1 MCIWPFRETKFQLK
15 NTISRIFLLLGIN
28 CHRMQAKAIF
38 PLLFLVIPSGLISAI
53 PLQPV
58 LRDSIDPCTTIWFDR
73 EAENWESCLPV
84 GNGRLGAMLSGA
96 VLEEFI
102 QFNDDTYWSGGP
114 YSTVV
119 PGGYQVLPEIQRLV
133 FENRHLEAHNLFGRN
148 LMGAP
153 VEQMKYQNMGNLVF
167 NFNYPGEAGPK
178 PAPKDYSRS
187 LDLATGIAQVAFTLG
202 NIRYFREVFVSPVD
216 QVMAIRI
223 WADQPGAI
231 TFTCQLRGVRNEAHS
246 NYGTDYFQMDL
257 WGADGLALK
266 GKSADY
272 LGVEGKMRYS
282 AKAKFIPKGGKITSS
297 VQTLKVDQADEVIIY
312 LATATNFNNYRD
324 VSADP
329 EARVNRAF
337 HQVSGRTFQEMRE
350 DQVRAHQNLFNR
362 VNFRLPATENS
373 WLPTNIRMEK
383 VQESPDP
390 ALAALCYQFG
400 RYLMITASR
409 PGTQPA
415 NLQGIWNKYQNPAW
429 DSKYT
434 TNINTEMNYWAVESG
449 NLSECAQPL
458 FQMIRELTDQGSQVA
473 REHYGAKG
481 WVFHQNTDIWRVA
494 APMDGPSW
502 GTFTTGGA
510 WLCTHIWE
518 HYAYTLDTAFLRE
531 YYPVLKGAAQFF
543 LDFLVPHPQKGWLV
557 TNPSTSPENFP
568 ASAGNGRYYDEVTG
582 IYLPGTTICYAST
595 IDVQI
600 LNDLF
605 GQVARMG
612 DILGIDPGFRD
623 SLLSA
628 KKRLPPMQ
636 VGRDGALQEWAED
649 YGQLEKEHR
658 HYSHLY
664 GIYPGHVISPVKT
677 PELVEPVKKV
687 LEQRGDGGTG
697 WSRAWK
703 MAIWA
708 RLHDGDRA
716 YRIWQ
721 GYLKEQCYPSLFAKC
736 FTPLQVDGSFGV
748 TAGITEMLA
757 QSHESYIELLPAL
770 PTAWPEGSVSGL
782 VCRGGFQLDFSW
794 VGSRLQ
800 SLTVLSKAGQK
811 FRLRLPGRKVA
822 VKSGNRVIERK
833 NADQEFVAFSSVAGN
848 RYEIIFQ

>member
-1 MCIWPFRETKFQLK
+1 MQIK
-15 NTISRIFLLLGIN
+15 TI
-28 CHRMQAKAIF
+28 
-38 PLLFLVIPSGLISAI
+38 LFFVFFVLSTRLIAVD
-53 PLQPV
+53 PHPPV
-58 LRDSIDPCTTIWFDR
+58 SRDSIDPCTTIWFDR

-84 GNGRLGAMLSGA
+84 GNGRLGAMVSGA
-96 VLEEFI
+96 VFEEVI
-102 QFNDDTYWSGGP
+102 QFNEDTYWSGGP
-114 YSTVV
+114 YSSVV
-119 PGGYQVLPEIQRLV
+119 PGGYRILPEIQRLV

-167 NFNYPGEAGPK
+167 QFNYPGETDAK
-178 PAPKDYSRS
+178 PAPTDYSRS
-187 LDLATGIAQVAFTLG
+187 LELATGIAKVAFTIG
-202 NIRYFREVFVSPVD
+202 GVRYFREIFVSPVD
-216 QVMAIRI
+216 QVIAIRL
-223 WADQPGAI
+223 WADQPGSI
-231 TFTCQLRGVRNEAHS
+231 SFTCQLRGVRNEAHS

-257 WGADGLALK
+257 WGPDGLALR

-272 LGVEGKMRYS
+272 LGVEGKMRYMT
-282 AKAKFIPKGGKITSS
+282 KAKFLPSGGKITSA
-297 VQTLKVDQADEVIIY
+297 VQTLKVEQADEVIIL
-312 LATATNFNNYRD
+312 LAAATNFNNYRD
-324 VSADP
+324 VSGDP
-329 EARVNRAF
+329 LERVDRAM
-337 HQVSGRTFQEMRE
+337 QQALGRTFPKMRE
-350 DQVRAHQNLFNR
+350 DQIREHQKLFNR
-362 VNFRLPATENS
+362 VNIRLATVENS

-383 VQESPDP
+383 VQASPDP

-400 RYLMITASR
+400 RYLMISSSR
-409 PGTQPA
+409 PGAQPA

-449 NLSECAQPL
+449 NLPECAQPL
-458 FQMIRELTDQGSQVA
+458 FQMIRELTDQGAQVA
-473 REHYGAKG
+473 REHYGARG

-531 YYPVLKGAAQFF
+531 YYPVLKGAARFF

-568 ASAGNGRYYDEVTG
+568 ASPGNGRYYDEVTG
-582 IYLPGTTICYAST
+582 IFLPGTTICYAST
-595 IDVQI
+595 IDIQI

-605 GQVARMG
+605 GQVARTC
-612 DILGIDPGFRD
+612 DILGIDSGFRD
-623 SLLSA
+623 SLLTA

-636 VGRDGALQEWAED
+636 TGRDGALQEWAED

-677 PELVEPVKKV
+677 PELIEPVKKV

-708 RLHDGDRA
+708 RLFDGDRA

-748 TAGITEMLA
+748 TAGITEMLV

-770 PTAWPEGSVSGL
+770 PAVWPEGTVSGIIT
-782 VCRGGFQLDFSW
+782 RGGFQLDFSW
-794 VGSRLQ
+794 ENGRLK
-800 SLTVLSKAGQK
+800 SLAVLSSAGQNFK
-811 FRLRLPGRKVA
+811 LKLPGKKVM
-822 VKSGNRVIERK
+822 VRSGGKPVQRK
-833 NADQEFVAFSSVAGN
+833 NTAQDFVEFATIPGN
-848 RYEIIFQ
+848 HYEIIFQ